1 MNEQQILKL
10 LKENRDKVLPSGREI
25 STVAI
30 DRELGSHRK
39 NSTWIKSHFSKLI
52 EKTQITAYK
61 IYLTEERACVS
72 EAIRKVFGEILP
84 RNPSA
89 EDLFN
94 ALENNFWAM
103 DQFFLSLS
111 QGRRARAGK
120 AFEHIIRVLFNIL
133 EYPYTPHPVIN
144 GRPDFLLP
152 SAKHFGN
159 NAMDC
164 IIFTV
169 KRTLRERWRQIVTEG
184 TRGYLFFLAT
194 IDEGISQRQLGEI
207 QNHRIYVVVPE
218 RIRAEVYL
226 KQPNVISFEKFFE
239 LHLDPAMK
247 RWRSAGVIK

>member
-1 MNEQQILKL
+1 MKEQQILEL
-10 LKENRDKVLPSGREI
+10 LKENRDKILPSGRDI
-25 STVAI
+25 STTAI
-30 DRELGSHRK
+30 DKQLGSNRK
-39 NSTWIKSHFSKLI
+39 NLTWIKSHFSQLI
-52 EKTQITAYK
+52 EETQITAYK

-72 EAIRKVFGEILP
+72 EVIRNVFGKILP

-89 EDLFN
+89 ENLFK
-94 ALENNFWAM
+94 ALENNLWAL

-120 AFEHIIRVLFNIL
+120 TFEHIIRVLFTIL

-152 SAKHFGN
+152 SSTHFVN

-194 IDEGISQRQLGEI
+194 IDEGISQPQLGEI
-207 QNHRIYVVVPE
+207 RNHRIYVVVPE
-218 RIRAEVYL
+218 RIRTEVYL

-239 LHLDPAMK
+239 LHLDPAMS
-247 RWRSAGVIK
+247 RWRNAGVVE